1 MYLENW
7 QNATGEML
15 LLCGVLC
22 AGATSALSVQ
32 LPCVVT
38 GHKSPRST
46 LKNQVYGTVF
56 IYKVTSVKVRKISE
70 HCALSKIF
78 YFCRGER
85 EDQQ

>member
-1 MYLENW
+1 MYLENC

-15 LLCGVLC
+15 LLCRVLC
-22 AGATSALSVQ
+22 AGTTSALSVQ

-78 YFCRGER
+78 HFCRGER